1 MIPGMIPLLAIDVR
15 KICATVNDLH
25 LYDAQEILGPAAEPR
40 ESRNWIRRQDSKNI
54 CTLPKIDSHGSN
66 VVAVASEISSVHCLR
81 LRQPSHLHYFM
92 IDHRVEIRS
101 GLLIIKV

>member
-25 LYDAQEILGPAAEPR
+25 LYDAQEILVPAAEPR
-40 ESRNWIRRQDSKNI
+40 ESRNWIRRQNSKNI

-66 VVAVASEISSVHCLR
+66 VIAIASEISSVVQCLR
-81 LRQPSHLHYFM
+81 LCQPSHHCFM
-92 IDHRVEIRS
+92 IDHRVKIRS
-101 GLLIIKV
+101 ELLIIKV